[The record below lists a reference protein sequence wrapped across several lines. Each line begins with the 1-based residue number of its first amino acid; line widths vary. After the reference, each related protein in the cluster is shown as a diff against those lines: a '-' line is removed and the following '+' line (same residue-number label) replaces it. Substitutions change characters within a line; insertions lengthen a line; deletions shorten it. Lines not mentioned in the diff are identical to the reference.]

1 VRGSSLNPN
10 NIHTVKLDLYQQSG
24 EKKGT
29 VEASDKLFKSPV
41 KEELMRLVL
50 IRQLANARQATA
62 CTKTRGE
69 VRGGGHKPMK
79 QKHTGHAR
87 QGSTRSPVWPGGGIA
102 FGPRGNRNFTL
113 KITKSAARG
122 ALFSALSQ
130 KVANHAVI
138 ALDKFEV
145 KTPTTKDFSS
155 LVKKLPVDRSLL
167 VVLSEKNIGLEKSA
181 RNIKNVKIVLVDYLN
196 LHDLMKYTNVLF
208 LESALKKAETLFLK

>member
-1 VRGSSLNPN
+1 M
-10 NIHTVKLDLYQQSG
+10 KLDLYQQSG

-29 VEASDKLFKSPV
+29 VDASDKLFKAAI

-50 IRQLANARQATA
+50 LRQLANARQATA

-69 VRGGGHKPMK
+69 VRGGGHKPVK
-79 QKHTGHAR
+79 QKHTGRAR

-130 KVANHAVI
+130 KAANHAVI
-138 ALDKFEV
+138 ALDKFES
-145 KTPTTKDFSS
+145 KTPTTKEFASMM
-155 LVKKLPVDRSLL
+155 KKLPMDRSLL
-167 VVLSEKNIGLEKSA
+167 VVMGEKNASLEKSA
-181 RNIKNVKIVLVDYLN
+181 RNVKNAKTILVDYLN
-196 LHDLMKYTNVLF
+196 LHDLMKYTNVMF
-208 LESALKKAETLFLK
+208 LESALKKAETLFAK

>member
-1 VRGSSLNPN
+1 MK
-10 NIHTVKLDLYQQSG
+10 IDLYQQSG

-29 VEASDKLFKSPV
+29 VEASDKLFKSAI

-50 IRQLANARQATA
+50 VRQLANARQATA

-79 QKHTGHAR
+79 QKHTGRAR
-87 QGSTRSPVWPGGGIA
+87 QGSSRSPLWPGGGIA

-130 KVANHAVI
+130 KAAAHAVI
-138 ALDKFEV
+138 ALDKFES
-145 KTPTTKDFSS
+145 KTPTTKEFAS
-155 LVKKLPVDRSLL
+155 LVKKLPVTRSLL
-167 VVLSEKNIGLEKSA
+167 VVLSEKNNGLEKSV
-181 RNIKNVKIVLVDYLN
+181 RNLKNVKTVLVDYLN
-196 LHDLMKYTNVLF
+196 LHDLMKYTTVMF
-208 LESALKKAETLFLK
+208 MESALKKAEVLFVK

>member
-1 VRGSSLNPN
+1 MK
-10 NIHTVKLDLYQQSG
+10 IDLYQQTG

-29 VEASDKLFKSPV
+29 VEASDKLFKAAV

-50 IRQLANARQATA
+50 LRQLANARQATA

-69 VRGGGHKPMK
+69 VRGGGHKPIK
-79 QKHTGHAR
+79 QKHTGRAR

-113 KITKSAARG
+113 KITKTAARS

-130 KVANHAVI
+130 KAANHAVI

-145 KTPTTKDFSS
+145 KTPTAKAFASM
-155 LVKKLPVDRSLL
+155 VKKLPVERSLL
-167 VVLSEKNIGLEKSA
+167 VVMSEKNSGLEKSA
-181 RNIKNVKIVLVDYLN
+181 RNVKNVKTVLVDYLN
-196 LHDLMKYTNVLF
+196 LHDLMKYTNVMF
-208 LESALKKAETLFLK
+208 LESALKKAEALFVK

>member
-1 VRGSSLNPN
+1 M
-10 NIHTVKLDLYQQSG
+10 KLDLYQQSG

-29 VEASDKLFKSPV
+29 VEASDKLFKASI

-79 QKHTGHAR
+79 QKHTGRAR
-87 QGSTRSPVWPGGGIA
+87 QGSSRSPVWPGGGIA

-130 KVANHAVI
+130 KAAAHAVI
-138 ALDKFEV
+138 ALDKFDV
-145 KTPTTKDFSS
+145 KVPTAKAFAS
-155 LVKKLPVDRSLL
+155 LVKKLPVERSLL
-167 VVLSEKNIGLEKSA
+167 VVMSEKNIGLEKSV
-181 RNIKNVKIVLVDYLN
+181 RNLKNVKTVLVDYLN
-196 LHDLMKYTNVLF
+196 LHDLMKYTTVLF
-208 LESALKKAETLFLK
+208 MEPALKKAEALFVK